1 MQTETIH
8 SSERGRI
15 ELVYGEEKL
24 IRRTVYSENTV
35 YNALKY
41 HRSEF
46 LPKIYSVEVGDGE
59 TVVCEEYIDG
69 ESPAR
74 TQLSAKKAE
83 EIMLQLCSALEAIH
97 RLGIVHRDIKPSN
110 ILLGKDGRIRLID
123 FEAARIFKDDSE
135 NDTCCLGTKGFAP
148 PEQYGFAQTDYRAD
162 IYAAGQTMKI
172 FFGDNAEKPR
182 YKKIIQRCTA
192 LDPEKRYQS
201 ASELKRALV
210 GLQRRKTVI
219 SILSAA
225 ALTAAVCIFARI
237 NVSRDVPA
245 YTEATSA
252 QTVTAS
258 QGITETEQVVS
269 ETEQSLSETVTVQ
282 TSARITSEAETT
294 EMTTASGVIVGNE
307 ISYPEFSEEKI
318 TYVTDPENM
327 PEYDSENM
335 IFFCE
340 DKNAKIFLADG
351 NGLFGRFEQYLMH
364 TDLDGDGL
372 AEMAAVGVDI
382 NGRLEIE
389 IVTGKIIDGAQRGVL
404 CFDFVVPY
412 EFDKARLGK
421 DTFVQLTEFELG
433 GDGIL
438 AVTIGN
444 KENYNFTGFFTV
456 KDDEPKFLGN
466 AWGETYARV
475 VGTALSEYLKGGGNN
490 LYGYAKGKLTAVTAY
505 DYAEYSAVNYGGAS
519 LEEIFEYYA
528 N

>member
-1 MQTETIH
+1 M
-8 SSERGRI
+8 I
-15 ELVYGEEKL
+15 ELVCGEEKL

-41 HRSEF
+41 HRSVF
-46 LPKIYSVEVGDGE
+46 LPKIYSVEVGDGK

-172 FFGDNAEKPR
+172 LFGDNAEKPR

-201 ASELKRALV
+201 AAELKRALV

-225 ALTAAVCIFARI
+225 VPAVAVCIFAWVNI
-237 NVSRDVPA
+237 SRDEPV

-252 QTVTAS
+252 QTVTVS
-258 QGITETEQVVS
+258 QEITETEQVVS
-269 ETEQSLSETVTVQ
+269 ETKRSLSETVTVQ
-282 TSARITSEAETT
+282 TSASVTSETETP
-294 EMTTASGVIVGNE
+294 EITTVSGVVVGNE

-372 AEMAAVGVDI
+372 AEMAEVGVDI

-389 IVTGKIIDGAQRGVL
+389 IVTGKIIDGVQRGVL

-412 EFDKARLGK
+412 EFDKSRLGK
-421 DTFVQLTEFELG
+421 DTFVQLTEFELC

-444 KENYNFTGFFTV
+444 KESYNFTGFFTV
-456 KDDEPKFLGN
+456 KDDEPKFLGS

-490 LYGYAKGKLTAVTAY
+490 LYGYAKGELTAVTAY

-528 N
+528 D